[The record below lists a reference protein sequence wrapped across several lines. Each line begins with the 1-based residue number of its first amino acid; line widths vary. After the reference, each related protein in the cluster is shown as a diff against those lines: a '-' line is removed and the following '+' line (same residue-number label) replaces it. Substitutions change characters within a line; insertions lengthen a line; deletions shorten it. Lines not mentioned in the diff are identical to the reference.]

1 MSQSMKRSD
10 ARLFE
15 VISLILVL
23 FSGCIK
29 EDRGECPCRLVV
41 GLDEVDQSRLPE
53 VLVSVMTQDGFE
65 YNEVRD
71 STSYMD
77 DRIILVPRGEAFL
90 NVYHGDEG
98 KAGPEGLCIPVGED
112 CPAVYMYT
120 AVVDTDC
127 EYLRRPAVLKKN
139 HCVLTVYVEGADED
153 FPFRMSLRGNV
164 CGYTLYGAPL
174 PGEFVCPMEL
184 HEDRQYV
191 AAAPRQTDAS
201 LLLEVSDDQE
211 VVRTFAL
218 GEYIRS
224 CGYDWTEDDLKD
236 IMIGID
242 YSRTLISVS
251 VHGWDEVYEFD
262 VVI

>member
-1 MSQSMKRSD
+1 MKRSD
-10 ARLFE
+10 ARFFE

-98 KAGPEGLCIPVGED
+98 VY
-112 CPAVYMYT
+112 AVNIF
-120 AVVDTDC
+120 VVFVNFS
-127 EYLRRPAVLKKN
+127 P
-139 HCVLTVYVEGADED
+139 CVE
-153 FPFRMSLRGNV
+153 
-164 CGYTLYGAPL
+164 
-174 PGEFVCPMEL
+174 
-184 HEDRQYV
+184 
-191 AAAPRQTDAS
+191 
-201 LLLEVSDDQE
+201 E
-211 VVRTFAL
+211 VVWAK
-218 GEYIRS
+218 E
-224 CGYDWTEDDLKD
+224 
-236 IMIGID
+236 
-242 YSRTLISVS
+242 
-251 VHGWDEVYEFD
+251 
-262 VVI
+262 